1 MAKDSEKVLG
11 MAINSLVR
19 TNCEDEVNEL
29 VKSCLEMSKVSV
41 DGSFKYLEEDI
52 RSRVGEVLT
61 RSTMIDIMKSVEHIE
76 DVATIEK
83 VCGKSEA
90 FRKAKN
96 FMKVSNPKFFDE
108 SRSKKR
114 EAERLYEEKMKMI
127 YDMKKMYS
135 ETLKQKEKAINAIYE
150 DDDYLKDNNI
160 WDSYKKYGK

>member
-1 MAKDSEKVLG
+1 VAKDSEKVLG

-52 RSRVGEVLT
+52 RPRVGEVLT

-83 VCGKSEA
+83 VCGKSES

-127 YDMKKMYS
+127 YDMKKVYS
-135 ETLKQKEKAINAIYE
+135 ETLKQKEKSINAIYE
-150 DDDYLKDNNI
+150 DDDYLKDSDI

>member
-1 MAKDSEKVLG
+1 MAKDGEKVLG

-29 VKSCLEMSKVSV
+29 VKYCLEMSKVSV

-52 RSRVGEVLT
+52 RPRVGEVLT

-83 VCGKSEA
+83 VCGKSES

-127 YDMKKMYS
+127 YDMRKVYS
-135 ETLKQKEKAINAIYE
+135 ETLKQKEKSINAIYE
-150 DDDYLKDNNI
+150 DDDYLKYSNI
-160 WDSYKKYGK
+160 LDSYKKYGK